1 MGHRTETITT
11 PLGHRITFIAD
22 DYIGGRIR
30 KYGLYEYTAL
40 QFLLPLL
47 VRMGSPVV
55 LDIGANIGNHAL
67 AFSHHAKAVYAF
79 EPIPEIFQLLKENIT
94 QNGLDHVHALNRALS
109 DDTGDATIYINR
121 AGNLGSSSLYQ
132 RNNQSESQTIRR
144 QRGDDALAE
153 LGLDT
158 VDFIKL
164 DVEGHELNVI
174 QGLEGTLGRCRP
186 LVLMEWNEEEATRR
200 INEAA
205 VFDDLFSGYEFFVLG
220 NNRDLEYWAGR
231 RLPRL
236 RRGLSRRLMPKRS
249 RLYAFD
255 RTRIYKNILL
265 VPREKLDLLPASM
278 R

>member
-1 MGHRTETITT
+1 MRQRTETLTT
-11 PLGHRITFIAD
+11 PLGHRITFFAG
-22 DYIGGRIR
+22 DYIGERIR
-30 KYGLYEYTAL
+30 KYGLYEHTAL

-47 VRMGSPVV
+47 ERMERPVV

-67 AFSHHAKAVYAF
+67 AFSRHAQAVYAF
-79 EPIPEIFQLLKENIT
+79 EPIPEIFQLLKENIA
-94 QNGLDHVHALNRALS
+94 QNGLDHVHAVDRALS
-109 DDTGDATIYINR
+109 DGTGDAVIYVNR
-121 AGNLGSSSLYQ
+121 AGNLGSSSFYQ
-132 RNNQSESQTIRR
+132 RGHQSERQTIRR

-153 LGLDT
+153 LGLGR

-174 QGLEGTLGRCRP
+174 QGLEATLGHCRP
-186 LVLMEWNEEEATRR
+186 LVLMEWNEEEAIRR

-205 VFDDLFSGYEFFVLG
+205 VLDDLFSDYDFFVLG

-231 RLPRL
+231 RLPRF

-265 VPREKLDLLPASM
+265 VPREKLDLIPASM